1 MKINSIFFTLSIFS
15 IFVASPVFAF
25 TPNDIFFSDQWY
37 LQKIN
42 APTAW
47 DATTGSSDVIVAI
60 LDTGFD
66 LDHPDLHNQIWTN
79 KNEIPLDGIDND
91 RNGYIDDVNGYDFID
106 QDATPEPNPNKSYNE
121 AAVSHG
127 TVIAG
132 MIGAET
138 NNEIGIAGINW
149 KVKLMDVRILGNEG
163 SGNSKTAIKGI
174 EYAVKNRAKIIN
186 LSFTGFDNDSEL
198 EDAIKVANQA
208 GVLVV
213 AAVGNTEGGG
223 INVDDKP
230 IYPACDGHGNASNG
244 IIGVAATDES
254 DAKATFSNYG
264 SNCTDLSAPG
274 VGILS
279 TVYQNDTWFPFSKG
293 YYQDGWS
300 GTSMAAPIVSGAA
313 ALVFSLHPTFNPE
326 QVKNILRLSADPVHE
341 TGLAQGKM
349 GAGRLNI
356 ANALIL
362 ADQIYPPEAV
372 FGSLI
377 KLSCSAA
384 TETNDPCRA
393 VYFYTQDGKRHAFP
407 NEKIYF
413 SWFKDYADVKEV
425 SQTFMSSLSLGK
437 NVTYHP
443 GLKLV
448 KFQSVPIV
456 YAVEAK
462 GVLRAIS
469 TEEIAAAL
477 YRTDWNKKVDDI
489 SDAFFSNYTFGAKIE
504 SVADFSV
511 TTVIN
516 SVSGLNVNF

>member
-1 MKINSIFFTLSIFS
+1 MKKNLIILIFSVFS
-15 IFVASPVFAF
+15 IFIASPVFAL
-25 TPNDIFFSDQWY
+25 TPNDKFFSDQWY
-37 LQKIN
+37 LKKIN
-42 APTAW
+42 VPTAW
-47 DATTGSSDVIVAI
+47 NATTGSSDVIVAI

-66 LDHPDLHNQIWTN
+66 LDHPDLQNQIWIN
-79 KNEIPLDGIDND
+79 KNEIPMDGIDND
-91 RNGYIDDVNGYDFID
+91 GNGYIDDVNGYDFID

-132 MIGAET
+132 IIGAET

-149 KVKLMDVRILGNEG
+149 KVKLMDVRILGNDG
-163 SGNSKTAIKGI
+163 SGNSKTARKGI
-174 EYAVKNRAKIIN
+174 EYAIKNRAKIIN
-186 LSFTGFDNDSEL
+186 LSFTGFDNDPEL
-198 EDAIKVANQA
+198 ENAIKAANEV

-223 INVDDKP
+223 INLDLKP
-230 IYPACDGHGNASNG
+230 IYPACDGQGNADNG

-274 VGILS
+274 VDILS
-279 TVYQNDTWFPFSKG
+279 TVYQNDTWLPFSNG

-300 GTSMAAPIVSGAA
+300 GTSMAAPIVSGSA
-313 ALVFSLHPTFNPE
+313 ALILSLHPTLKPE

-356 ANALIL
+356 ASALIL
-362 ADQIYPPEAV
+362 ADQIYPPEAPV
-372 FGSLI
+372 GSLI
-377 KLSCSAA
+377 KLSCSQNASVF
-384 TETNDPCRA
+384 DPCKA
-393 VYFYTQDGKRHAFP
+393 VYFYGQDGKRHAFP
-407 NEKIYF
+407 NDKVYF
-413 SWFKDYADVKEV
+413 SWYKNFSTVKEV

-462 GVLRAIS
+462 GILRAIA
-469 TEEIAAAL
+469 TEGVAISL
-477 YRTDWNKKVDDI
+477 YGTDWNKKVDDI

-504 SVADFSV
+504 TAGDYIVSTV
-511 TTVIN
+511 TN
-516 SVSGLNVNF
+516 SVKGLSDNF